1 MDFLNKIVIESII
14 EFEKKSNELIK
25 KLGNEFELNLKEA
38 NPFDKLIT
46 RKNNLWKGKL
56 KDNWTY
62 WFHGDACEFEN
73 SLTKQFVYVKIN
85 RNGNYGVIDNFYLYK
100 FIQTTESLGNVIS
113 KINTEKHF
121 NEIISELEKDKIII
135 NTDKSGFFKTR
146 ILNSKI
152 RNNFK

>member
-1 MDFLNKIVIESII
+1 MDSLNKIVIESII

-25 KLGNEFELNLKEA
+25 KLENEFELNLKEA

-73 SLTKQFVYVKIN
+73 SLTKQFAYVKIN

-100 FIQTTESLGNVIS
+100 FIQTTKSLENVIT
-113 KINTEKHF
+113 KINTEKYF
-121 NEIISELEKDKIII
+121 NEIISELEKEKIII
-135 NTDKSGFFKTR
+135 NTDNNSFIETR

-152 RNNFK
+152 KTRF